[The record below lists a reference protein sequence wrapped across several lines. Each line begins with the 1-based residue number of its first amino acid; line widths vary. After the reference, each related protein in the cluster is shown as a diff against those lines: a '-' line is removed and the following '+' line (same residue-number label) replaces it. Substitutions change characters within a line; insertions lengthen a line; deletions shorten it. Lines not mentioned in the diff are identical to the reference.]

1 MRYGATARSRRC
13 NAGHSYA
20 APEPQAANLFRRR
33 HVDFG
38 TVVSASC
45 PAAYLLLPPS
55 RPRDARR

>member
-1 MRYGATARSRRC
+1 MRCGVTARFRRC

-20 APEPQAANLFRRR
+20 VPRSQAANLFRRR

-45 PAAYLLLPPS
+45 PAARLPLSPS
-55 RPRDARR
+55 RSFGAHR